1 MYLSR
6 LSVVL
11 PITKYKTMEN
21 LNDGSI
27 YLCEL

>member
-1 MYLSR
+1 MYLSEC
-6 LSVVL
+6 SVAL
-11 PITKYKTMEN
+11 PITTFKIMEN